1 MAQPAAQA
9 AAAPPARTP
18 RPPAAPATLPSP
30 RFGTAWATLVYAVAA
45 MMLAYPA
52 LAGQFLINPR
62 SDQYK
67 AGYAFREFAASWLR
81 TGHGFP
87 QWNPYLL
94 GGMPYV
100 AAMHGD
106 IFYPTFLLR
115 MVMPTDRAMTW
126 EFVIHIVL
134 AGLFTYQFLRA
145 WGVSFYP

>member
-9 AAAPPARTP
+9 TTPPTPPPPTRAR
-18 RPPAAPATLPSP
+18 RPTATSPALPSP
-30 RFGTAWATLVYAVAA
+30 RFGTAWATLVYAIAA

-81 TGHGFP
+81 SGHGFP
-87 QWNPYLL
+87 QWDPYLL

-106 IFYPTFLLR
+106 IFYPTF
-115 MVMPTDRAMTW
+115 
-126 EFVIHIVL
+126 
-134 AGLFTYQFLRA
+134 
-145 WGVSFYP
+145 